1 MNVSR
6 GIIRWSNQFLTIG
19 KFLSVLILS
28 MNVMH
33 VLYAYEHVN
42 LDRLFY
48 MSPYKRALDGCM
60 RLCGELD
67 LWKNASSQDEFLV
80 SIELLLG
87 KLVLLKHHVEAM
99 ADSAVYISLEDLEY
113 LSEVVEVIRQESCA
127 IVKDRMQDCKELFA
141 QLFAAIQ
148 ESIKK
153 RIEKVIFNA

>member
-1 MNVSR
+1 
-6 GIIRWSNQFLTIG
+6 
-19 KFLSVLILS
+19 

-60 RLCGELD
+60 HLCGELD
-67 LWKNASSQDEFLV
+67 VLKNVSTEDEFLI

-87 KLVLLKHHVEAM
+87 KLVLLKHHVDVM

-113 LSEVVEVIRQESCA
+113 LSEVVEVIRQESYA
-127 IVKDRMQDCKELFA
+127 LVQERMQECKELFE

-148 ESIKK
+148 KSIKK
-153 RIEKVIFNA
+153 RIEKAIFNA